1 MHIGVCTPPK
11 NPGKPWIS
19 ILVLKNPGIL
29 NLSLENPVK
38 LSWVYCSIIPSKLFN
53 TIQKERLNKCF
64 LYYMQY
70 AGNIS
75 SGILKCHLMS

>member
-1 MHIGVCTPPK
+1 MHIGVCTPLK

-29 NLSLENPVK
+29 NLSLEDPGK
-38 LSWVYCSIIPSKLFN
+38 LSWVYCSIIPKLFN
-53 TIQKERLNKCF
+53 TVQKERLNKCF

-70 AGNIS
+70 GGNIS
-75 SGILKCHLMS
+75 SDILKCHVMS